1 EQQRISGSE
10 QARGEHEPD
19 LAPKDPGPFDVGE
32 FRGPAPERRWI
43 VQDWI
48 VEGVVNSLYGDGGIG
63 KTLLAQQLAYCLRIG
78 KPFLGIEVERKTS
91 FCVLCEDDV
100 QEIHR
105 RHDTISAGLGHPHD
119 NPFAGG
125 VTLWP
130 RVGLDNLL
138 VTWDNSNRPH
148 LTRQFQD
155 IWAEVLKRRP
165 DLLVLDTL
173 ADVYGGNEI
182 VRVQVNHFIKT
193 VLGRLILKAK
203 EAGFILTVLLLAHPS
218 MAGKASGSGASGS
231 TAWENAV
238 RARLYMRRPEEGHFD
253 ERELIRAKANYA

>member
-1 EQQRISGSE
+1 
-10 QARGEHEPD
+10 
-19 LAPKDPGPFDVGE
+19 
-32 FRGPAPERRWI
+32 
-43 VQDWI
+43 
-48 VEGVVNSLYGDGGIG
+48 
-63 KTLLAQQLAYCLRIG
+63 
-78 KPFLGIEVERKTS
+78 
-91 FCVLCEDDV
+91 
-100 QEIHR
+100 
-105 RHDTISAGLGHPHD
+105 AGLGHPHD

-193 VLGRLILKAK
+193 VLGRLILQAK
-203 EAGFILTVLLLAHPS
+203 EAGFTLTVLLLAHPS
-218 MAGKASGSGASGS
+218 MSGQSSGTGMSGS

-238 RARLYMRRPEEGHFD
+238 RARLYMQRPKEGHSD
-253 ERELIRAKANYA
+253 ERELVRIKANYAAAGEETSLRMMYQRGFFVPVASTDTVALRSAKQHLREIVRAQWEAKKPFVSKKGHARNIHSAGFAGLQHRG